1 MKKELLVLLIN
12 NNDINYIKIN
22 KGFEINENGNCWFEN
37 RS

>member
-1 MKKELLVLLIN
+1 LLISLIN
-12 NNDINYIKIN
+12 NNDINYINSIKIN